1 MNEKSNNN
9 KIYLLMIMASLFW
22 AGAFI
27 AGKLGVN
34 ELSPISLTFFRFFFA
49 SIIIFIIMVKYEKK
63 DWKLKGKDWIPV
75 IITGIVGMVGYHI
88 FFFTALKYT
97 KASNASILAATNPI
111 VTAVLASYF
120 INEKLGIRRIMVL
133 ILALIGV
140 ILTITDWNINSL
152 VNLSFNKGDLIM
164 LLAVTCWAVYS
175 VIVKK
180 VMDRY
185 SPLILTTYSFIVCT
199 VVLFPFVIREFLQSS
214 IFNVSIRG
222 WIPVL
227 YMAIFPTV
235 IGYLIQQMAIKEIG
249 ASKAAIFINLVPVF
263 SVILSAIILNEEL
276 GYLRLISGFMIIIA
290 VYLNSRIKVST
301 TNESGKYQRVS

>member
-1 MNEKSNNN
+1 MAKNNK
-9 KIYLLMIMASLFW
+9 KIYLLMTMAALFW

-49 SIIIFIIMVKYEKK
+49 SIIIFFVMVKYEKK
-63 DWKLKGKDWIPV
+63 NWRLKGKDWIPV
-75 IITGIVGMVGYHI
+75 IITGVVGMVGYHI

-97 KASNASILAATNPI
+97 QASNASILAATNPI

-120 INEKLGIRRIMVL
+120 INEKLVIKRIIIL

-140 ILTITDWNINSL
+140 ILTITNWNIKTL
-152 VNLSFNKGDLIM
+152 VNFTFNKGDLIM
-164 LLAVTCWAVYS
+164 LVAVTCWATYS

-180 VMDRY
+180 IMDRY

-199 VVLFPFVIREFLQSS
+199 VVLFPFVIREFLQIS
-214 IFNVSIRG
+214 IFDISIKG
-222 WIPVL
+222 WLPVV

-249 ASKAAIFINLVPVF
+249 VSRAAIFINLVPVF
-263 SVILSAIILNEEL
+263 SVILAAIILNEKL
-276 GYLRLISGFMIIIA
+276 GYLRLISGFMIVLA
-290 VYLNSRIKVST
+290 VYLNSQIKEEAPKKVRKVSS
-301 TNESGKYQRVS
+301 TNI

>member
-1 MNEKSNNN
+1 MS
-9 KIYLLMIMASLFW
+9 SLFW

-63 DWKLKGKDWIPV
+63 DWKLKGKDWLPV

-97 KASNASILAATNPI
+97 EASNASILAATNPI

-120 INEKLGIRRIMVL
+120 IDEKLGIKRIMIL
-133 ILALIGV
+133 ILALVGV
-140 ILTITDWNINSL
+140 VLTITNWDLSILINL
-152 VNLSFNKGDLIM
+152 TFNKGDLIM
-164 LLAVTCWAVYS
+164 LVAVTCWAIYS

-199 VVLFPFVIREFLQSS
+199 LVLLPFVIKEFMQTS
-214 IFNVSIRG
+214 ILDISIRG
-222 WIPVL
+222 WMPVL
-227 YMAIFPTV
+227 YMAVFPTV
-235 IGYLIQQMAIKEIG
+235 IGYLIQQMSIKEIG
-249 ASKAAIFINLVPVF
+249 ASKTAIFINLVPVF
-263 SVILSAIILNEEL
+263 SVILATAILGEEL
-276 GYLRLISGFMIIIA
+276 GILRLVSGSIIILA
-290 VYLNSRIKVST
+290 VYLNSKIKAKA
-301 TNESGKYQRVS
+301 TNDLEMNTNNIS